1 MALRSDFLAA
11 AAVLALAAGPACAGE
26 AMLGVYQHDIMD
38 GISHGGHFEH
48 GKDIVFGF
56 RTASLDELSLIW
68 SPHVHFIVGLNT
80 LGGTNYAAA
89 GFDWRFKFGPEG
101 RFYLEPGIGG
111 AIHTGSVNL
120 PSPNDPGLTPEQVA
134 FRLHQFQ
141 TKLDLGSRV
150 LFEPELS
157 LGWRATDRWSVEM
170 SWIHMSHAQ
179 LAGPQNPG
187 LGDFGFR
194 AVYRYGIDK

>member
-1 MALRSDFLAA
+1 MAYKAGFLAVA
-11 AAVLALAAGPACAGE
+11 ALSLAAGPALAGE

-48 GKDIVFGF
+48 GKDIVFGV
-56 RTASLDELSLIW
+56 RTASLDELSAIW
-68 SPHVHFIVGLNT
+68 SPHVHFIVGVNT
-80 LGGTNYAAA
+80 LGGTDFAAA
-89 GFDWRFKFGPEG
+89 GFDWRFKFADD
-101 RFYLEPGIGG
+101 RFYLEPGIGA
-111 AIHTGSVNL
+111 AIHTGSVDL
-120 PSPNDPGLTPEQVA
+120 PSPNDPGLTPAQVA
-134 FRLHQFQ
+134 YRLHQWQ

-150 LFEPELS
+150 LFEPELA
-157 LGWRATDRWSVEM
+157 LGWKATDRWSLEM